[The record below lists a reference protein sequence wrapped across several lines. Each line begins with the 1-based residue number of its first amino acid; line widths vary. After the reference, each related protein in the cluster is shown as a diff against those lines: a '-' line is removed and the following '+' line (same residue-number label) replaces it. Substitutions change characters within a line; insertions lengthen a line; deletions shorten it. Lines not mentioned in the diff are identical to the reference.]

1 MFHQFRRA
9 AVLAAIALPLLA
21 PRAEA
26 FTSLHVFGDSLS
38 DRGNLAILTAPPVL
52 PLSAPVAPTYF
63 NGQFSNGDTWVAGF
77 TARIGLS
84 PVFAAPSLAGGQ
96 TYAFGL
102 ARSDA
107 AAPPLGLPPLI
118 NLGKQVD
125 AFLAGPSASP
135 TALFAVWAGAN
146 NLLQALA
153 AAPAQSNP
161 SAFLTAEVASAAT
174 GTLTQLNRL
183 VGDGARNLL
192 VLNLP
197 DLGQT
202 PRFASNPLAAATG
215 RQVSAAY
222 NTALAAGLA
231 ALDAIPGVRVIGL
244 DVFRLFDAI
253 LDDPAAFGLSDAT
266 TPCVTGNVPNIYVDP
281 LAATLSCTPAQAAE
295 RLFWDPIHP
304 TAAAH
309 DLIAQFALAEIPTPG
324 ALPLLLA
331 GLVALFGLRRAA

>member
-1 MFHQFRRA
+1 MIATITRA
-9 AVLAAIALPLLA
+9 AMLACLAAPLLA

-38 DRGNLAILTAPPVL
+38 DRGNLAILTQPALGV
-52 PLSAPVAPTYF
+52 AVPVAPTYF
-63 NGQFSNGDTWVAGF
+63 NGQFSNGDTWVAGL
-77 TARIGLS
+77 TARLGLS

-107 AAPPLGLPPLI
+107 TTPPLGLPGFI
-118 NLGKQVD
+118 NLGGQVD

-153 AAPAQSNP
+153 AAPFLPDPN
-161 SAFLTAEVASAAT
+161 AFLTAEVASAAT
-174 GTLTQLNRL
+174 GTLTQLSRL

-202 PRFASNPLAAATG
+202 PRFASNPAAAAAG
-215 RQVSAAY
+215 RQTSAAY

-244 DVFRLFDAI
+244 DIFRLFDAI

-266 TPCVTGNVPNIYVDP
+266 TPCVTGTVPNIYLNP
-281 LAATLSCTPAQAAE
+281 LAAMLSCTTAQAAE
-295 RLFWDPIHP
+295 RVFWDPIHP
-304 TAAAH
+304 TAATH
-309 DLIAQFALAEIPTPG
+309 ELLAQFALAEIPTPG